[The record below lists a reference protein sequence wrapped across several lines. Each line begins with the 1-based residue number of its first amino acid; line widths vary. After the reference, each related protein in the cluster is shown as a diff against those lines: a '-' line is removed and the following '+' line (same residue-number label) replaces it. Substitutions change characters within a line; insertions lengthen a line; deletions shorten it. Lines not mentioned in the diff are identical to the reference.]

1 MGHLELLKEKFPGK
15 IFLNADDIA
24 ECMNYSKGH
33 IYNLSSR
40 KELPFTVDRNSDK
53 LQVSIIAMARFLD
66 SEIEKTE
73 PIKEVVKEPSMSVP
87 DMIQKPKPK
96 RGRPRNSSKTQLA
109 FQSQLQIAI
118 MQKEVFNVFQDMQ
131 DKIQGMS
138 YPSDEEVACSVKFN
152 EAKNDFSQFASYG
165 EKYLSHAFFELIF
178 GVSIKQKRKKEF

>member
-15 IFLNADDIA
+15 IFLNVDDIA

-40 KELPFTVDRNSDK
+40 KALPFTVDRNSDK

-66 SEIEKTE
+66 SEIEKEE
-73 PIKEVVKEPSMSVP
+73 PVKEQEISAPSVP
-87 DMIQKPKPK
+87 DLIKKPK

-118 MQKEVFNVFQDMQ
+118 MQKEVFNVFQDIQ
-131 DKIQGMS
+131 EKIEGMS

-165 EKYLSHAFFELIF
+165 EKYLSHAFFELKF
-178 GVSIKQKRKKEF
+178 GVSPKQKRKKEF